1 MAGNKDTFEPYLKQ
15 LGVLTTIPIL
25 LLAGPA
31 VGYFI
36 GAWIDRKFQCYP
48 WVTIIFVFL
57 GFTAA
62 GREIVRLLKIVLKED
77 KAEQDRKNGA
87 K

>member
-1 MAGNKDTFEPYLKQ
+1 MAGNKDAFQPYIKQ
-15 LGVLTTIPIL
+15 IGVLTTIPIL

-36 GAWIDRKFQCYP
+36 GAWIDRNFRIYP
-48 WVTIIFVFL
+48 WFTILFVLL

-62 GREIVRLLKIVLKED
+62 GREIVRLLKVVLKED
-77 KAEQDRKNGA
+77 KAEHDRNAGA